1 MALSYQMEERTYKR
15 AVALLFPRNFL
26 QGRGPQPSTR
36 TMITFRRAL
45 DPHLARSPDEELP
58 ALPIWAF
65 TLGVFALL
73 TFGLT
78 ALPSI
83 VCGHLALARARKTER
98 GSLTKSVALVSLVI
112 GYVGVAVLVTWL
124 VLTVRYLAAA

>member
-1 MALSYQMEERTYKR
+1 
-15 AVALLFPRNFL
+15 
-26 QGRGPQPSTR
+26 
-36 TMITFRRAL
+36 MIQS
-45 DPHLARSPDEELP
+45 RSDIAAAEEELS

-83 VCGHLALARARKTER
+83 ICGHLALARTKKATN
-98 GSLTKSVALVSLVI
+98 GSLAKSVALVGLVI
-112 GYVGVAVLVTWL
+112 GYLGAAVLGTWII
-124 VLTVRYLAAA
+124 VMARYFSSP

>member
-1 MALSYQMEERTYKR
+1 MIQ
-15 AVALLFPRNFL
+15 
-26 QGRGPQPSTR
+26 TR
-36 TMITFRRAL
+36 SDATV
-45 DPHLARSPDEELP
+45 SEEELS

-83 VCGHLALARARKTER
+83 ICGHLALARTKKATN
-98 GSLTKSVALVSLVI
+98 GSLAKSVAIVGLVI
-112 GYVGVAVLVTWL
+112 GYVGAAVLGTWII
-124 VLTVRYLAAA
+124 VMAKYLSSS

>member
-1 MALSYQMEERTYKR
+1 MIQTRSD
-15 AVALLFPRNFL
+15 VAA
-26 QGRGPQPSTR
+26 SE
-36 TMITFRRAL
+36 
-45 DPHLARSPDEELP
+45 EELS

-83 VCGHLALARARKTER
+83 ICGHLALARTKKATNR
-98 GSLTKSVALVSLVI
+98 SLAKSVAFVGLVI
-112 GYVGVAVLVTWL
+112 GYVGAAVLGTWII
-124 VLTVRYLAAA
+124 VMARYFSSP

>member
-1 MALSYQMEERTYKR
+1 MIKTGTTIASRPGHSEEE
-15 AVALLFPRNFL
+15 V
-26 QGRGPQPSTR
+26 S
-36 TMITFRRAL
+36 
-45 DPHLARSPDEELP
+45 

-83 VCGHLALARARKTER
+83 VCGHLALARER
-98 GSLTKSVALVSLVI
+98 NGRRQSFAKSVAVAGLVI
-112 GYVGVAVLVTWL
+112 GYIGTAVFGTW
-124 VLTVRYLAAA
+124 TAIIIRHFWQ